1 MRQPPAPP
9 TEQPRDYRLDILKAL
24 CISLVLIWHLE
35 TIDISTRIQAYH
47 VNIILKEA
55 IKAFYFQVTLLAV
68 PTFFI
73 VSLYLLY
80 RKLEGSGQGYFVKR
94 LSHLIALFLFWVACQ
109 YAIYYLAVIPKSV
122 SPSEQIS
129 QFLDSIHTGTII
141 FSGGPALPFVG
152 ASVFYFLSVLIFI
165 TVFAAIFHLIARIR
179 WLGITI
185 GAISITAF
193 LIYFETGALRGIEIS
208 SGGFQSFAIYIP
220 ISYLLHI
227 SRNRSSKAALALL
240 LTGYILFSIQDYQL
254 RIQEVPFNVYARPS
268 IVFGATALFYGIK
281 NLKTTTESKA
291 VTALS
296 NFSLGIFATHKYFQ
310 YLSIIALTPYLE
322 SAGLTK
328 KIPFGELRVNVQTIV
343 ITISTL
349 LLTFG
354 CLFLMSKTPLRKFIK

>member
-1 MRQPPAPP
+1 
-9 TEQPRDYRLDILKAL
+9 
-24 CISLVLIWHLE
+24 LIWHLE

-109 YAIYYLAVIPKSV
+109 YAVYYLAVIPKSV
-122 SPSEQIS
+122 SPSEQFS
-129 QFLDSIHTGTII
+129 QFLNSIHIRTIF

-152 ASVFYFLSVLIFI
+152 ASVFYFLSVLILL
-165 TVFAAIFHLIARIR
+165 TVLAALFFMAARIK
-179 WLGITI
+179 WLGVTI
-185 GAISITAF
+185 GAISIAAF
-193 LIYFETGALRGIEIS
+193 LIYFEAGSLQGTEIS
-208 SGGFQSFAIYIP
+208 SGGFQSFAVYVP
-220 ISYLLHI
+220 ISYFLYISGNRFPKVILFLLV
-227 SRNRSSKAALALL
+227 A
-240 LTGYILFSIQDYQL
+240 GYILFSIQDYQL
-254 RIQEVPFNVYARPS
+254 RIREAPFNVYARPS
-268 IVFGATALFYGIK
+268 IVFGATALFYWAQ
-281 NLKTTTESKA
+281 NLKTTAESK
-291 VTALS
+291 VVMALS

-328 KIPFGELRVNVQTIV
+328 KIPFGELRVNAQTII
-343 ITISTL
+343 ITTSTL